1 MNRFARILAW
11 LALLPA
17 TAFAG
22 SSLAHEAAPRVPP
35 SAQAAPYP
43 GAGAQIDPVVR
54 ALLLGIAASILREAA
69 AAPDP
74 VEALGDAVERR
85 LAAALANPN
94 TMRLAESALQQALQD
109 APVELREPL
118 TAFALGVLRN
128 MRRDMLARP
137 RQSY

>member
-1 MNRFARILAW
+1 MNRLARILAW

-17 TAFAG
+17 TAFAIA
-22 SSLAHEAAPRVPP
+22 SLAHEATPRVPP
-35 SAQAAPYP
+35 PAQATPYP
-43 GAGAQIDPVVR
+43 GASAQIDPVLR
-54 ALLLGIAASILREAA
+54 ALVLGIAASILREAA

-109 APVELREPL
+109 APIELREPL

-128 MRRDMLARP
+128 MRREMLARP
-137 RQSY
+137 RPTY